1 MVKKAKTTQSVP
13 ETTMLASPSLGRRKL
28 TKSNTGE
35 IDGGSPFAEKGF
47 ASMQNHK
54 NTIVGNVLLCSELKV
69 DKGLSS
75 SQPRFDT
82 EDNVQDKEILLGRQ
96 KKTGGRSNSQLKPVS
111 PNNRSDLTTD
121 NEKSPK
127 NKRTSTELNIEPTQK
142 YALSAKLQTVLD
154 VIESQGAESDEEL
167 EIVDDERGRDETQT
181 AMMLEVA
188 NSNDLASP
196 FLISS
201 TDDIEANEPGK
212 LVIDKK

>member
-1 MVKKAKTTQSVP
+1 VNFDQENDEFRNSKSMMVKKAKTTQSVP

-82 EDNVQDKEILLGRQ
+82 EDNVQDKEILLGR
-96 KKTGGRSNSQLKPVS
+96 
-111 PNNRSDLTTD
+111 
-121 NEKSPK
+121 
-127 NKRTSTELNIEPTQK
+127 
-142 YALSAKLQTVLD
+142 
-154 VIESQGAESDEEL
+154 
-167 EIVDDERGRDETQT
+167 
-181 AMMLEVA
+181 
-188 NSNDLASP
+188 
-196 FLISS
+196 
-201 TDDIEANEPGK
+201 
-212 LVIDKK
+212 

>member
-1 MVKKAKTTQSVP
+1 VDSTHPNSRQHAKNLVDTSFDNENARINDVFSYFTNCLRITANYDTLLDYYNKQAVNFDQENDEFRNSKSMMVKKAKTTQSVP

-82 EDNVQDKEILLGRQ
+82 EDNVQDKEILLGR
-96 KKTGGRSNSQLKPVS
+96 
-111 PNNRSDLTTD
+111 
-121 NEKSPK
+121 
-127 NKRTSTELNIEPTQK
+127 
-142 YALSAKLQTVLD
+142 
-154 VIESQGAESDEEL
+154 
-167 EIVDDERGRDETQT
+167 
-181 AMMLEVA
+181 
-188 NSNDLASP
+188 
-196 FLISS
+196 
-201 TDDIEANEPGK
+201 
-212 LVIDKK
+212 